1 MDIEDELEEL
11 EKDFV
16 ETERQ
21 FEKVRDKDDSDGV
34 SKKEEKASKLV
45 KEIRGQL
52 EFLRDQVDNSE
63 DF

>member
-1 MDIEDELEEL
+1 MGIEDELEEL
-11 EKDFV
+11 EEDF
-16 ETERQ
+16 EQTEKQ
-21 FEKVRDKDDSDGV
+21 FEKVKEKDNSGSV
-34 SKKEEKASKLV
+34 SEKEEKASNLI

>member
-11 EKDFV
+11 EKDF
-16 ETERQ
+16 EQTERQ